1 MKKLITILAIAA
13 VAALAF
19 VACKKDN
26 GSDKV
31 DYDLSAYNALG
42 EEERAF
48 CAELGLS
55 VFWGTRNLEANTP
68 TQFGEYYAWA
78 ETEPKEEQFYN
89 WDHYLYRINSENRL
103 SKYNSTDGLTTLEAE
118 DDAVYRSIYFGMS
131 KNWRMPTAAEID
143 ELVAT
148 KTNPDYKWE
157 WKDGDVKGY
166 EITFLKSKHSIFLP
180 AAGGITDGGNLQAGR
195 AGLYWSSSLKE
206 GDEEG
211 AYHLR
216 IDAKDAK
223 KVRASRCVGFS
234 IRPVRAK

>member
-19 VACKKDN
+19 VSCKKDN

-42 EEERAF
+42 AEERAF

-89 WDHYLYRINSENRL
+89 WDHYLYNSGSRII
-103 SKYNSTDGLTTLEAE
+103 KYNSTD
-118 DDAVYRSIYFGMS
+118 V
-131 KNWRMPTAAEID
+131 
-143 ELVAT
+143 
-148 KTNPDYKWE
+148 
-157 WKDGDVKGY
+157 
-166 EITFLKSKHSIFLP
+166 
-180 AAGGITDGGNLQAGR
+180 
-195 AGLYWSSSLKE
+195 
-206 GDEEG
+206 
-211 AYHLR
+211 
-216 IDAKDAK
+216 
-223 KVRASRCVGFS
+223 
-234 IRPVRAK
+234 